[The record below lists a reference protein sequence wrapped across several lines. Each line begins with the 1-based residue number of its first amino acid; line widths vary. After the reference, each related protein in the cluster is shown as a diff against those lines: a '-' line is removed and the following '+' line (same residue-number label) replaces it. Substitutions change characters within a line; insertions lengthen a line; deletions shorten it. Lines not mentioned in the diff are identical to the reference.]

1 MIAFAIALAAVSFL
15 VSATAGLGGSL
26 VLVPAMSLLLG
37 PKEGV
42 ALASLLLA
50 FHNVAKVAVYRR
62 TIPLRSAAAVL
73 VLTVVGAAAGASL
86 MRAAPER
93 WVGGAVVA
101 SVAAAF
107 LAERLGHYRIR
118 RAPALVCSLLSGALS
133 GFSGTS
139 GPLKG
144 LALRSLALDRLHLV
158 GAASAVSLAGDVTKS
173 AIFLEGS
180 LLSERSWAIVLWT
193 VPLMPLAALTG
204 RLLSRRMGEV
214 GYAMLFWA
222 VMAGYSARL
231 LFRYL

>member
-1 MIAFAIALAAVSFL
+1 

-50 FHNVAKVAVYRR
+50 CHNIAKVVVYRQ
-62 TIPLRSAAAVL
+62 TIPLRSVAAVV
-73 VLTVVGAAAGASL
+73 VLTVIGAAAGASL

-93 WVGGAVVA
+93 WVGAAVAA

-107 LAERLGHYRIR
+107 LAERIGKYRIR
-118 RAPALVCSLLSGALS
+118 RGPALVCSLLSGALS

-144 LALRSLALDRLHLV
+144 LALRSLALDRLNLV
-158 GAASAVSLAGDVTKS
+158 GAASVVSLAGDVTKS
-173 AIFLEGS
+173 AIFLTGS
-180 LLSERSWAIVLWT
+180 LLSEQSWVIALWT
-193 VPLMPLAALTG
+193 LPLMPLAALTG

-214 GYAMLFWA
+214 GYAMLFWV

-231 LFRYL
+231 LFR